1 MTKSI
6 LVTGATGFI
15 GSRLVEELINKG
27 YDVTSLI
34 RKGKKGNLKSKII
47 YGDLTDEKIDFKD
60 NQFDCI
66 FHLASHT
73 PLEKNKKILEKVNL
87 EGTKKLFNE
96 VKSITKAI
104 IYISGLGVYG
114 ETGETIVN
122 ENQKYNPNTNFVKI
136 RLDAEKFLKDNTFKN
151 KIDFTVVHF
160 GDVYGPDGWF
170 YEMLVKRLKK
180 NTFRMPKGGNYYKGF
195 VHVEDAIGSIIAIL
209 EKQVF
214 GESFIIADSMP
225 VSFKEFSNFT
235 ADQINAKHPGS
246 VPGFLAKV
254 VLGSDLIKLL
264 TTSMKVSNKKILKIY
279 DFKYPNYKDG
289 IKQVISELKTKNK
302 I

>member
-27 YDVTSLI
+27 YNVTSLI
-34 RKGKKGNLKSKII
+34 RKGKKGNPKSKII
-47 YGDLTDEKIDFKD
+47 YGDLTDEKINFND
-60 NQFDCI
+60 NQFDCV

-73 PLEKNKKILEKVNL
+73 PLEKNKKVLEKVNL

-96 VKSITKAI
+96 IKTITKSI

-114 ETGETIVN
+114 ETGEIIVN

-136 RLDAEKFLKDNTFKN
+136 RLDAEKFLKENTSEN
-151 KIDFTVVHF
+151 KIDFAVVHF

-170 YEMLVKRLKK
+170 YEMLIKRLKK
-180 NTFRMPKGGNYYKGF
+180 NTFRMPKGGEYYKGF
-195 VHVEDAIGSIIAIL
+195 VHVDDAVGSMIAVL
-209 EKQVF
+209 ENKRF
-214 GESFIIADSMP
+214 GESFIVADSNP
-225 VSFKEFSNFT
+225 VTFKEFTNFT
-235 ADQINAKHPGS
+235 ADQINAKHPGN
-246 VPGFLAKV
+246 VPMFLAKAI
-254 VLGSDLIKLL
+254 LGGDLIKLL
-264 TTSMKVSNKKILKIY
+264 TTSMKVSNKKISEIY
-279 DFKYPNYKDG
+279 EFKYSNYKEG
-289 IKQVISELKTKNK
+289 VKQIISKLNESNR